1 MQAILIFLVKAY
13 RAYDRAV
20 DALMA
25 DLKKRFERELDL
37 LGTLIMAT
45 PSIGIL
51 LWLLGVR

>member
-1 MQAILIFLVKAY
+1 MQAILILLVKAY